1 MLALSVSECDLILLE
16 AGGDLQQ
23 VEADLRK
30 LDWSP
35 GLMRQ
40 GEGAGLR
47 GLCLAMGG
55 HSSKC

>member
-23 VEADLRK
+23 VEADLRR

-35 GLMRQ
+35 GLMRR

-47 GLCLAMGG
+47 GVCLLMGG
-55 HSSKC
+55 